1 MESMHENILH
11 CNTAAVLSSFQSQ
24 FTAGIRN
31 ALFRRKGAM
40 KKTNWNDACSTWK
53 CNRNSSFVH
62 ISASI
67 TPAVIW
73 SVCMTKTKARV

>member
-11 CNTAAVLSSFQSQ
+11 CNTEAVLSSFQSQ

-40 KKTNWNDACSTWK
+40 KKTN
-53 CNRNSSFVH
+53 
-62 ISASI
+62 
-67 TPAVIW
+67 
-73 SVCMTKTKARV
+73 